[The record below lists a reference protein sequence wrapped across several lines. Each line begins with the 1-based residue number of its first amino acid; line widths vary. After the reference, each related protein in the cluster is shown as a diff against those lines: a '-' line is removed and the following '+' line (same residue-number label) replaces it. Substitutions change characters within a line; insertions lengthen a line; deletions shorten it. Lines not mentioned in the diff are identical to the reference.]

1 MNGSN
6 RISNG
11 FIKFIKTF
19 LNVLVIAILLFSII
33 SVPVCMFVYIRGYS
47 NLFSVKELI
56 WVFPAAIYTAVVFL
70 IGKFL
75 QNKKEYFLII
85 SMILIEAVYVTFL
98 LLFYNTQPCSDYTA
112 IWNAAV
118 EMSKGA
124 FTDGLK
130 NGSYMYIY
138 NWQLGIAAFESIFVR
153 LFGENFFALKIFCA
167 IITAVNNYLVYKCC
181 CVKFN
186 KKVGVY
192 AYVAATMFI
201 PWMLSV
207 PQFTNHHI
215 GFTLLLISLLLINK
229 NKWYTYLAAGVFI
242 AFLNVL
248 RPMGIILVIAAFCM
262 AVYNMI
268 KGRSWKSVAENAGKF
283 VSLLLAFAVVITGF
297 NVLFIKKEY
306 TDMNIS
312 SARVQYFKFQKGLYG
327 YEYPFEDYNKYGN
340 IDSYNEAMKK
350 ELAETVKT
358 NPAMVCKFVVEK
370 MIRYFGLF
378 DYQFEM
384 TFDHDDNI
392 WSKYPIKAFYS
403 TSWFFYA
410 FALIIAAVA
419 LIKRRKENDV
429 DIFTVFFIGNTLVY
443 ILIEAFS
450 SYRFESYYYI
460 IMFMAVGFAMFADRI
475 AKKTKNSEVK

>member
-1 MNGSN
+1 MKDSN
-6 RISNG
+6 RINDG
-11 FIKFIKTF
+11 FIKFIKCF
-19 LNVLVIAILLFSII
+19 LNVLVIAIFLFSII
-33 SVPVCMFVYIRGYS
+33 SVPVCMFVYIKGYS

-56 WVFPAAIYTAVVFL
+56 WAFPAAIYTAVVFL
-70 IGKFL
+70 MGKFL
-75 QNKKEYFLII
+75 QNKKEYSLII
-85 SMILIEAVYVTFL
+85 FMILIEAVYVTFL

-118 EMSKGA
+118 EMSKGV

-130 NGSYMYIY
+130 SGSYMYIY

-167 IITAVNNYLVYKCC
+167 VITAVNNYLVYKCC

-186 KKVGVY
+186 KKVGIY
-192 AYVAATMFI
+192 AYVTATMFI

-215 GFTLLLISLLLINK
+215 GFSLLLISLLLINRD
-229 NKWYTYLAAGVFI
+229 KWYTYLAAGVLI

-248 RPMGIILVIAAFCM
+248 RPMGIIIVIAAFCM

-268 KGRSWKSVAENAGKF
+268 KGHSWKSVAENAGKF
-283 VSLLLAFAVVITGF
+283 ASLLLAFAVVITGF

-327 YEYPFEDYNKYGN
+327 YEYPFEDYNKYGD
-340 IDSYNEAMKK
+340 IDSYNEAMKR

-358 NPAMVCKFVVEK
+358 NPARVCKFVIEK

-419 LIKRRKENDV
+419 FIKKARKTMLIYLRCS
-429 DIFTVFFIGNTLVY
+429 L
-443 ILIEAFS
+443 
-450 SYRFESYYYI
+450 
-460 IMFMAVGFAMFADRI
+460 
-475 AKKTKNSEVK
+475 